1 MAIKKTHVF
10 VSIATIS
17 ICIYAIISMI
27 YSSTIVGIY
36 RAAPIDE
43 VKCLSP
49 ENTKMYSKINGI
61 AICSSI
67 ATLIIAIYGS
77 LVILYSFTKYPT
89 ADNEV
94 YIAVVI
100 LFFALL
106 FNGILFII
114 AFANELYNVINDPLT
129 CTMYRILLIRIFVE
143 AGIFFSFPI
152 LFIMILLIKSINFVF
167 ESFFKYCC
175 SGWFDE

>member
-1 MAIKKTHVF
+1 MAIKTHVF
-10 VSIATIS
+10 VYIATIS
-17 ICIYAIISMI
+17 VCIYAIVSMI

-77 LVILYSFTKYPT
+77 LVILYSFTMYPSRDNVHT
-89 ADNEV
+89 A
-94 YIAVVI
+94 IVI
-100 LFFALL
+100 LFLGLL
-106 FNGILFII
+106 FNGIVFIV
-114 AFANELYNVINDPLT
+114 AYVNELYNLINDPLT
-129 CTMYRILLIRIFVE
+129 CKMYQILLIRIFVE
-143 AGIFFSFPI
+143 ATLFFSFPI
-152 LFIMILLIKSINFVF
+152 LFIIILFARSMILIC
-167 ESFFKYCC
+167 ESFKYYYY
-175 SGWFDE
+175 SERIDE